1 MGLDM
6 YLKAERYLSEFNS
19 EDRELIDNI
28 GTLLG
33 GLANVKTIGVEAG
46 YWRKANQI
54 HKWFVDNVQNGKD
67 ECQKEYVSRDQL
79 QALRDLCVQ
88 VIANPDQA
96 EKLLPS
102 ESGFFFG
109 GTSYDEGYFSD
120 LEDTIKIIDAALIM
134 PDNWDFYYQSCW

>member
-19 EDRELIDNI
+19 EDRELIENI

-33 GLANVKTIGVEAG
+33 GLANVKTIGVEVG

-54 HKWFVDNVQNGKD
+54 HKWFVDNVQDGKD

-79 QALRDLCVQ
+79 QELRDLCVK
-88 VIANPDQA
+88 VIANSDQA
-96 EKLLPS
+96 EKSLPS
-102 ESGFFFG
+102 ASGFFFG
-109 GTSYDEGYFSD
+109 DTSYDEGYFRD

-134 PDNWDFYYQSCW
+134 PDYWDFYYQSSW